1 MEILREQPSRIE
13 YNISGKGIV
22 KCQYILMA
30 EPIQISKFFLCEEAV
45 REVKI
50 SREEKDKL
58 QDILD
63 KATKVDGSFDN
74 EVISS
79 ILSLLG
85 DDRCARLRQVQLAL
99 LFQWVGFHSALEQPK
114 LVKYLGIDSNDAKRR
129 PELFDVQMEIVKTLR
144 EDDKSLSSDCFEELV
159 GKLDDQQREGFSNEW
174 GKVFQ
179 RPGGTYQLIHQFQFD
194 RKRFR
199 DAMAGDLLEEWPPSV
214 FLDFLPSHEELKY
227 FVESPEFPRMQRLAV
242 CSYLFKLPAFS
253 KNMDIME
260 VQVVEVDSILNDWR
274 QLSITIGND
283 IGARA
288 GLESR
293 KIPIYTIESGDT
305 PVDYETTYDLSKS
318 PESLKE
324 LQQAL
329 ESRAAEFE
337 GKLMKV
343 LTRPQKDYFLAG
355 VKEIRLA
362 YHGPLACLLEGE
374 LGVTLELTEAQKSSI
389 LRASEKLIDQAQSE
403 SQAKIEA
410 AFAKLVKSIP
420 PDEQNAIE
428 DALGPAMDSR
438 IVDLYAFSILLESI
452 RQPK

>member
-1 MEILREQPSRIE
+1 
-13 YNISGKGIV
+13 
-22 KCQYILMA
+22 
-30 EPIQISKFFLCEEAV
+30 
-45 REVKI
+45 
-50 SREEKDKL
+50 
-58 QDILD
+58 
-63 KATKVDGSFDN
+63 
-74 EVISS
+74 
-79 ILSLLG
+79 
-85 DDRCARLRQVQLAL
+85 
-99 LFQWVGFHSALEQPK
+99 
-114 LVKYLGIDSNDAKRR
+114 
-129 PELFDVQMEIVKTLR
+129 
-144 EDDKSLSSDCFEELV
+144 
-159 GKLDDQQREGFSNEW
+159 
-174 GKVFQ
+174 
-179 RPGGTYQLIHQFQFD
+179 
-194 RKRFR
+194 
-199 DAMAGDLLEEWPPSV
+199 
-214 FLDFLPSHEELKY
+214 
-227 FVESPEFPRMQRLAV
+227 
-242 CSYLFKLPAFS
+242 
-253 KNMDIME
+253 ME